1 MEHRNDADARAQV
14 LGVGCDGKRGFGRCL
29 HEQIV
34 DHPLVVM
41 GDVADRGRQ
50 RVDDM
55 EIADGEQLGFPF
67 GEPLPRGRALTLGAM
82 PIAAA
87 GVGDDGVSARF
98 VLATRNVPASWRS
111 HASHGRATV
120 RKRSIAL
127 ITFSC
132 SRLT

>member
-29 HEQIV
+29 HEKIV

-41 GDVADRGRQ
+41 GYVADRGRQ

-87 GVGDDGVSARF
+87 VVGDDGVSARF
-98 VLATRNVPASWRS
+98 VLATRNVPVDKHPRS
-111 HASHGRATV
+111 GWSAAT
-120 RKRSIAL
+120 
-127 ITFSC
+127 
-132 SRLT
+132 